1 LNFCPTDKS
10 LFIGDSCIKNNSHL
24 KSFGEFG
31 PEMFFSSARGGTMN
45 AGAETCGEEE
55 NVDGPGIF
63 QLIDKLE
70 QMIDHM
76 VPQASGSHDLT
87 EKRYS
92 NKIKIFLS

>member
-1 LNFCPTDKS
+1 
-10 LFIGDSCIKNNSHL
+10 
-24 KSFGEFG
+24 
-31 PEMFFSSARGGTMN
+31 MN
-45 AGAETCGEEE
+45 AGTETCSEEE

-87 EKRYS
+87 QKRYC
-92 NKIKIFLS
+92 IKFRFFCPS

>member
-1 LNFCPTDKS
+1 MN
-10 LFIGDSCIKNNSHL
+10 
-24 KSFGEFG
+24 E
-31 PEMFFSSARGGTMN
+31 GT
-45 AGAETCGEEE
+45 ETYGEEE

-76 VPQASGSHDLT
+76 VPEASGSHDLT

-92 NKIKIFLS
+92 NQILIFCPS